1 MTRDETSGNG
11 LVLKLCAFSTCLQ
24 RHVVRVAVDPTVCAL
39 DAPFRIEI
47 DLRSKVP
54 LPKVQWQ
61 VKFLADLVHHQVAV
75 LLPVDRIKES
85 AEDAEDGA
93 SSRSVELFVSG
104 VPPDALPASALES
117 LGLLEVRLADS
128 ADSALKDSESQELC
142 SLRLV
147 VDVRRVGPGL
157 WQRGSSLCQRRELSM
172 ARFTVLNPPVA
183 SNSQGRRGFSTRNLH
198 GRLFYKRRPKM
209 IPNWDFNSKSKWLEG
224 AGNRKGVCTKVFVQ
238 FPRKPN
244 SGLRKVAYVRLSN
257 GRVVKAYIPGIGHNL
272 QVHSVV
278 MVRGGK
284 RADVPGCNYTCMRG
298 VYDLLPVKNRKSS
311 RSKYGVKRPP
321 YEPKRSRFKTIT
333 TDVDRRLHFYRTGVQ
348 LEPDEDPPK
357 DETRYPRPHLSRTY
371 RPKKPAKK

>member
-1 MTRDETSGNG
+1 MLYYEAERQRTAATAADIEAILWQTRDHM
-11 LVLKLCAFSTCLQ
+11 LVHAWCLHCQ
-24 RHVVRVAVDPTVCAL
+24 VVRVAVDPTVCAL

-157 WQRGSSLCQRRELSM
+157 WQRG
-172 ARFTVLNPPVA
+172 VLDP
-183 SNSQGRRGFSTRNLH
+183 
-198 GRLFYKRRPKM
+198 
-209 IPNWDFNSKSKWLEG
+209 
-224 AGNRKGVCTKVFVQ
+224 
-238 FPRKPN
+238 
-244 SGLRKVAYVRLSN
+244 LR
-257 GRVVKAYIPGIGHNL
+257 
-272 QVHSVV
+272 
-278 MVRGGK
+278 
-284 RADVPGCNYTCMRG
+284 
-298 VYDLLPVKNRKSS
+298 
-311 RSKYGVKRPP
+311 
-321 YEPKRSRFKTIT
+321 
-333 TDVDRRLHFYRTGVQ
+333 
-348 LEPDEDPPK
+348 
-357 DETRYPRPHLSRTY
+357 
-371 RPKKPAKK
+371 